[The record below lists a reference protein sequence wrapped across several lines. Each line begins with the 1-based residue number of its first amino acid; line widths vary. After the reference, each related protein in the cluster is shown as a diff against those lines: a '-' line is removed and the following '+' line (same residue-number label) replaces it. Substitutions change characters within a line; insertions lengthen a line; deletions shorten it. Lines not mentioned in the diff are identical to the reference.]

1 MRARARELGDW
12 VIKPVTKIIGSYSP
26 SATVL
31 LLGTA
36 ATETHLGRWLRQ
48 NKGGPG
54 RGLFSIENN
63 NPNSGHDL
71 VIKWLDNPKRKLLFD
86 RIWGLRSNYSL
97 ITTEQEL
104 TFNLAY
110 QVAIA
115 RCMYLSI
122 PRPLPK
128 SNDIEGMAIYW
139 KKYYN
144 SFLGKGTEQQFIDDY
159 NRFVLGN

>member
-1 MRARARELGDW
+1 MQTRARELRDW
-12 VIKPVTKIIGSYSP
+12 VINPVTKLIGAYKP
-26 SATVL
+26 SATAL

-36 ATETHLGRWLRQ
+36 ATETHFGKWLHQ
-48 NKGGPG
+48 GGGGPA
-54 RGLFSIENN
+54 RGIFQIETN

-71 VIKWLDNPKRKLLFD
+71 IMKWLDNPKRKHLFD

-97 ITTEQEL
+97 ITTDQEL

-115 RCMYLSI
+115 RCLYLSI

-128 SNDIEGMAIYW
+128 PHDVKGMAIYW

-144 SFLGKGTEQQFIDDY
+144 SPLGKGTEQQFIDDY
-159 NRFVLGN
+159 NRFVLGK